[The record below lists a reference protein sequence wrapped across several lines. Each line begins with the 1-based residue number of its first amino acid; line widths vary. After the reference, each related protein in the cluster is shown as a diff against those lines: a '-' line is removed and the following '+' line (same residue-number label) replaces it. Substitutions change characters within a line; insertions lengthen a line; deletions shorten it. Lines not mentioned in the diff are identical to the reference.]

1 MPYSNSNALNVFLSY
16 ASEDSSI
23 ADALAKALRAAFVD
37 HIDLSMMSEFPS
49 GTKWRDLIQDS
60 ISQTDI
66 LIAIATGQ
74 LKPSH
79 SFTGYEIGQFDY
91 SLRDKPKM
99 SRFPE
104 LKRGMIPFAVLTRVP
119 DTTNEFEGIDIDPT
133 QFRDVRFDPTDLEA
147 NLAGMYDPNDD
158 RAPEAKI
165 YKLLRDIEDLINKT
179 EKSGQRRNAIAQTQA
194 RIQILQGH
202 AKALCKDIIGIML
215 NREKDV
221 KIPKSKLIIRLDPP
235 RDGNGESDASEETRI
250 ERATLRIEGPCYEAF
265 GLEENQPAL
274 GWRDFT
280 AKADDED
287 VVFGWK
293 QALNALISSAQNSNF
308 VDNNV
313 ILSFDRKKVFRVF
326 VSRIAVYY
334 SDAAE
339 YQVYVVEMLRS
350 PDWGDRDTTILL
362 KAMEVGLGY
371 RFMFLEQTS
380 EFSPAVFKATNPA
393 AFKERALKM
402 LIGINLLLQ
411 IAEQYKLNEARTI
424 LNILGIDASN
434 DVDEMYKTWNREKAL
449 LYTAARD
456 VLKLNEV
463 TNADKDK
470 FIEVVSSFGEHTNT
484 MNLNYSTA
492 VLRLLQRRI
501 ETEYPSK
508 PAERPPEA
516 RRSRVKR
523 GDARDPRKPDR
534 PSRAK
539 RRRAAS

>member
-16 ASEDSSI
+16 ASEDGSI
-23 ADALAKALRAAFVD
+23 ADALARALRGAFID
-37 HIDLSMMSEFPS
+37 QIDLSMMSEFPS
-49 GTKWRDLIQDS
+49 GTKWRELIQDS

-91 SLRDKPKM
+91 SYRVKKKM

-104 LKRGMIPFAVLTRVP
+104 LDRRMIPFAVLTRVP

-133 QFRDVRFDPTDLEA
+133 LFRDVRFDPTDLDA
-147 NLAGMYDPNDD
+147 NLAGMYDPDD
-158 RAPEAKI
+158 ERAPEAKI
-165 YKLLRDIEDLINKT
+165 YKLLGDIEDMINKT
-179 EKSGQRRNAIAQTQA
+179 GKSGQRRSTVAQTQA

-221 KIPKSKLIIRLDPP
+221 KIPKSKLIIRLNPP
-235 RDGNGESDASEETRI
+235 RDGNEQSDASQETRI
-250 ERATLRIEGPCYEAF
+250 EQATLRIEGPCYEAF
-265 GLEENQPAL
+265 GLKENQPAL
-274 GWRDFT
+274 GWPDFT
-280 AKADDED
+280 AQADDED

-293 QALNALISSAQNSNF
+293 KALNALISPAQDSNF

-313 ILSFDRKKVFRVF
+313 IMSFDRKKVFRVF
-326 VSRIAVYY
+326 VSRIAIYY

-339 YQVYVVEMLRS
+339 YQIYVVEMLRS
-350 PDWGDRDTTILL
+350 RDQGDRDTTILL

-380 EFSPAVFKATNPA
+380 EFSPAVFKATNLA
-393 AFKERALKM
+393 AFKERVFNM

-411 IAEQYKLNEARTI
+411 VAEQYRLNEARTI
-424 LNILGIDASN
+424 LKILGIKASD
-434 DVDEMYKTWNREKAL
+434 DVDTMYKIWNQEKAL
-449 LYTAARD
+449 LYTAAKD
-456 VLKLNEV
+456 VLKV

-470 FIEVVSSFGEHTNT
+470 FVKVVTSFGEHTNT
-484 MNLNYSTA
+484 MNLNYTTA
-492 VLRLLQRRI
+492 VLGHLQKRI
-501 ETEYPSK
+501 ETGHPSGVPDEPQK
-508 PAERPPEA
+508 AP
-516 RRSRVKR
+516 RRRVKP
-523 GDARDPRKPDR
+523 GGARKPRKPAR
-534 PSRAK
+534 PLRAK
-539 RRRAAS
+539 RRAAP